1 MGGQSDFW
9 GIQRLEKR
17 KPSATEPHLVSTVMS
32 PWMQRLRTSWGM
44 FDSLM
49 GMMRINP
56 VYDIQESFQ
65 NDDLLKMEGLKND
78 DEACYS

>member
-1 MGGQSDFW
+1 
-9 GIQRLEKR
+9 
-17 KPSATEPHLVSTVMS
+17 
-32 PWMQRLRTSWGM
+32 M